1 VAVGR
6 AHPFARQRAFDSET
20 LQIMGVALDCAWY
33 ALMVSGSA
41 LTASFRAEH
50 TRDALASRIMEAAR
64 RGERDIERLRD
75 DAVAYVRR
83 ELDLGPPRLPTARAP
98 PLAPMGR
105 TAGNPT

>member
-6 AHPFARQRAFDSET
+6 AHPFAHQRAFDSET

-50 TRDALASRIMEAAR
+50 TRDALAARIMEAAR

-83 ELDLGPPRLPTARAP
+83 ELDLGSPRLPPVSAP
-98 PLAPMGR
+98 LPRIGS
-105 TAGNPT
+105 TVGNPT